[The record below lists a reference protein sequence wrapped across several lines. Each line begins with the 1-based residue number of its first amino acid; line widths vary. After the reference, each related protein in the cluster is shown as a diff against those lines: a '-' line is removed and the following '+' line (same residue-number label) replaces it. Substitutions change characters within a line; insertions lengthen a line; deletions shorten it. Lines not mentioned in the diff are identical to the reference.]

1 MELRKVESLL
11 HKEDGGLWW
20 RTATSKAVPVSFQ
33 LSGHGG
39 LERRLGFAVSLR
51 ALTRSVCLA
60 DALCPPRPS
69 LAAGR
74 ALPALVPIS
83 LGAPRPA
90 QPPLE

>member
-1 MELRKVESLL
+1 MVVGSQRRRRALAADCDVQDSAR
-11 HKEDGGLWW
+11 
-20 RTATSKAVPVSFQ
+20 Q
-33 LSGHGG
+33 LI
-39 LERRLGFAVSLR
+39 RLGTVAWNAVSVAVSLR

-90 QPPLE
+90 QPPLV